1 MGLHCVGG
9 MSELIAGRFISSGG
23 WQLDLA
29 RGAPVSLRLFAAG
42 TNAHQAVWS
51 DSCATL
57 ARLRHPLLNAL
68 VDYGAADRYRLFEAY
83 EITPPL
89 KGAGLPASRLIGH
102 VTRFLEAHAVPLGRD
117 AAKRVVREVA
127 HGPGP
132 RGRPVGIVLQP
143 RRALDAITDVLRD
156 AAPGGVASIEVRG
169 TVVRIRT
176 LRIRGARSP
185 AEDAPVRRSAE
196 RRSWLAEARSL
207 DMSRFRRGTQPVR
220 AVAVFI
226 ASPRCARRH
235 VLIVWR
241 AEPGPE
247 RCS

>member
-83 EITPPL
+83 EITPR
-89 KGAGLPASRLIGH
+89 SR
-102 VTRFLEAHAVPLGRD
+102 AQAC
-117 AAKRVVREVA
+117 
-127 HGPGP
+127 
-132 RGRPVGIVLQP
+132 P
-143 RRALDAITDVLRD
+143 RR
-156 AAPGGVASIEVRG
+156 G
-169 TVVRIRT
+169 
-176 LRIRGARSP
+176 
-185 AEDAPVRRSAE
+185 
-196 RRSWLAEARSL
+196 
-207 DMSRFRRGTQPVR
+207 
-220 AVAVFI
+220 
-226 ASPRCARRH
+226 
-235 VLIVWR
+235 
-241 AEPGPE
+241 
-247 RCS
+247 

>member
-1 MGLHCVGG
+1 MGLHCGGG

-117 AAKRVVREVA
+117 AAKRAVREVA

-143 RRALDAITDVLRD
+143 RRALDAIADALRD

-169 TVVRIRT
+169 TMGSGIRT
-176 LRIRGARSP
+176 MWILAARAAWFQSRVLH
-185 AEDAPVRRSAE
+185 D
-196 RRSWLAEARSL
+196 EARL
-207 DMSRFRRGTQPVR
+207 TEKFGDEYR
-220 AVAVFI
+220 AYCTKVKRWI
-226 ASPRCARRH
+226 PG
-235 VLIVWR
+235 VL
-241 AEPGPE
+241 
-247 RCS
+247 